1 MRVAAKHIPLPSRDS
16 VWQRFREVRADTE
29 RLAAPLAAEDYVVQS
44 MPDTSP
50 AKWHLAHVSWFFEN
64 FVVAPYARGYAPFHA
79 QFGYLFNSYY
89 ETVGTFFPRLQRGL
103 LSRPTVDEVYR
114 YRAHVDRA
122 IADVIDTVGD
132 KCWGEVSRRVELG
145 LHHEQ
150 QHQELLLTDIKHLY
164 ALNPLRPAYRAAL
177 VDSGAAARPTG
188 WREFGG
194 GIREI
199 GWAGAGFAFDNET
212 PRHRVFLEPFRL
224 ADRLVTNAEF
234 MAFIADGGYAR
245 ADLWLSDGWR
255 AVKERGWQA
264 PLYWERIDGAW
275 WHMTLAGMREV
286 DAAEPVCHVSY
297 YEADAYARWAGRRL
311 PTEAEWEVAAGDA
324 APRAGNFRES
334 GRLHP
339 AAAAEGTQ
347 LLGDVWEWTASSY
360 SPYPGYKPLEGALGE
375 YNGKFMANQ
384 FVLRGGSCVT
394 PASHIRTSYRNFFY
408 GPDRWQ
414 FMGIRLA
421 D

>member
-1 MRVAAKHIPLPSRDS
+1 MRVAPKLAPLPIRDA
-16 VWQRFREVRADTE
+16 VGARYHEVRADSE
-29 RLAAPLAAEDYVVQS
+29 ALAAPLAAEDYVVQS
-44 MPDTSP
+44 MPDASP

-64 FVVAPYARGYAPFHA
+64 FVVAPYARGYAPFHP

-89 ETVGTFFPRLQRGL
+89 ETVGTFFPRAQRGL
-103 LSRPTVDEVYR
+103 LSRPTVEEIYR

-122 IADVIDTVGD
+122 VAEVIDTVGD
-132 KCWGEVSRRVELG
+132 RDWGEVSRRIELG

-150 QHQELLLTDIKHLY
+150 QHQELLLTDVKHLY
-164 ALNPLRPAYRAAL
+164 ALNPLRPAYRAPLPAFT
-177 VDSGAAARPTG
+177 AAARPLG
-188 WREFGG
+188 WREFPG

-199 GWAGAGFAFDNET
+199 GWAGEGFAFDNET

-234 MAFIADGGYAR
+234 MAFVDDRGYAR
-245 ADLWLSDGWR
+245 AELWLSDGWR
-255 AVKERGWQA
+255 AVKERGWLA
-264 PLYWERIDGAW
+264 PSYWERSDGAW

-286 DAAEPVCHVSY
+286 DPAEPVCHVSY
-297 YEADAYARWAGRRL
+297 YEADAYARWAGKRL
-311 PTEAEWEVAAGDA
+311 PTEAEWETAASG
-324 APRAGNFRES
+324 APGGGNFRES

-339 AAAAEGTQ
+339 APAGAGTQ
-347 LLGDVWEWTASSY
+347 LFGDVWEWTSSSY
-360 SPYPGYKPLEGALGE
+360 SPYPGFKPLSGALGE

-384 FVLRGGSCVT
+384 RVLRGGSCVT
-394 PASHIRTSYRNFFY
+394 PGSHIRPTYRNFFY

-421 D
+421 E